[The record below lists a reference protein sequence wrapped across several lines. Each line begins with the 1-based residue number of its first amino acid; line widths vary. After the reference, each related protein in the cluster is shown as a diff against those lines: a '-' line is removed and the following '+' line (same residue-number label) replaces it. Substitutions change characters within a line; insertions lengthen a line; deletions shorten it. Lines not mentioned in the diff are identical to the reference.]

1 MNNSFDLI
9 ETLRSLETRSQ
20 NIETLLLDI
29 KQAKAPEVQN
39 EKEELLTVQETAAFL
54 KLSVPTIYLKVSQR
68 ELSSMKRSK
77 RLYFSKKDLI
87 EYLKAGKRKSSQ
99 EISEE
104 ADNHLSKMK
113 GGINA

>member
-1 MNNSFDLI
+1 MNNPFQIIDARLS
-9 ETLRSLETRSQ
+9 
-20 NIETLLLDI
+20 NIENLLLDI
-29 KQAKAPEVQN
+29 KHAKAPEVQN

-87 EYLKAGKRKSSQ
+87 EYLKAGKRKSSH

-104 ADNHLSKMK
+104 ADNYLGKMK

>member
-9 ETLRSLETRSQ
+9 ETLRNIETRSQ

-29 KQAKAPEVQN
+29 KQTKAPEVQN
-39 EKEELLTVQETAAFL
+39 EEELLTVQETAAFL

-77 RLYFSKKDLI
+77 RLYFSKKELI

-99 EISEE
+99 EISDE
-104 ADNHLSKMK
+104 ADNHLGKMK
-113 GGINA
+113 GGSRE